1 MEKSFSQRMGLKPG
15 TIIQIDSMTDE
26 LRKALWNDFYGE
38 FGGKKNWGVV
48 RSLIYSLWCNFFHK
62 LLDEAHK
69 YDALWETIKTFYFSL
84 EWQEVYDFI
93 EFVANEYEGGSYLD
107 ELIKS
112 YNITLKK
119 YLSAYRFIGKNLV
132 KITSEQEIAEIE
144 EALAVSKQFT
154 PHLDQALTLLADRN
168 VPDYRNSI
176 KESISAVEAMCQ
188 LIVDD
193 ENVSLGKALTRLE
206 SKIGSF
212 HKSFRNALNHL
223 YGWTSDAQGI
233 RHALLGESDLDIE
246 DARFMLIVCSAF
258 INYLAAKVD
267 KAGIELTLSKEG
279 AE

>member
-1 MEKSFSQRMGLKPG
+1 
-15 TIIQIDSMTDE
+15 MTNE

-38 FGGKKNWGVV
+38 FWGKQNWGVV
-48 RSLIYSLWCNFFHK
+48 RRLIYNLWSNFFHK
-62 LLDEAHK
+62 LLDEAPK

-84 EWQEVYDFI
+84 EWHEVYDFI
-93 EFVANEYEGGSYLD
+93 EFVANEYENGFYLD
-107 ELIKS
+107 ELIKA
-112 YNITLKK
+112 YNITLKR

-144 EALAVSKQFT
+144 EALTVSKQFT

-176 KESISAVEAMCQ
+176 KESISAVEAICQ

-193 ENVSLGKALTRLE
+193 ENASLGKALTQLE

-212 HKSFRNALNHL
+212 HKSFRNALNNL

-233 RHALLGESDLDIE
+233 RHALLGDSDLDIE
-246 DARFMLIVCSAF
+246 DARFMLIICSAF
-258 INYLAAKVD
+258 INYLAAKAD
-267 KAGIELTLSKEG
+267 KAGIEFSKS
-279 AE
+279 